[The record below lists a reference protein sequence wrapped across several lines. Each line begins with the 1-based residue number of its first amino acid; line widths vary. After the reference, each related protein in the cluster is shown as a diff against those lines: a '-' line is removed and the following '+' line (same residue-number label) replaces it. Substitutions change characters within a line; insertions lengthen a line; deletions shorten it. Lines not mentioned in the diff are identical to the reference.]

1 MALFYFFR
9 TEVTATDR
17 LSDPNLT
24 YGIGRQSDVR
34 PQISLFWHGL
44 CVSTCML
51 RMMLFEEPPDASR
64 PIGVMLTQLGHT
76 IVGQL
81 ADASALEGEAQ
92 RLSPDVI
99 VVVTD
104 SPSSAQ
110 LDALAVITRNA
121 PRPILL
127 FAEDPDRASIVA
139 AVRAGAS
146 AYVVGAPPRAAL
158 APILDAALAR
168 FEQLQAVRA
177 EAEAAKAQLQ
187 DRKLVERAK
196 GILMKS
202 RKLSEDDA
210 YRAMRKQAMDR
221 KLKLTEVARQIIAV
235 ADLLG

>member
-1 MALFYFFR
+1 
-9 TEVTATDR
+9 
-17 LSDPNLT
+17 
-24 YGIGRQSDVR
+24 
-34 PQISLFWHGL
+34 
-44 CVSTCML
+44 ML

-92 RLSPDVI
+92 RLSPDAI

-104 SPSSAQ
+104 SPSRAQ
-110 LDALAVITRNA
+110 LEALAVITRSA

-127 FAEDPDRASIVA
+127 FAADPDRASIVA

-146 AYVVGAPPRAAL
+146 AYVVGAPSRAGL
-158 APILDAALAR
+158 APILDAALAG

-187 DRKLVERAK
+187 ERKLVERAK